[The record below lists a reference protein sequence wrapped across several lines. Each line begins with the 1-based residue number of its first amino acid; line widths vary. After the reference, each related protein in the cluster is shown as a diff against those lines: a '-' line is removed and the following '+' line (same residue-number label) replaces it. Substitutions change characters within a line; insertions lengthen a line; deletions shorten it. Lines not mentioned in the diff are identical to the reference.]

1 VEQTSEGNGT
11 RGAILALAVC
21 LFFLLCYQAGKLW
34 LADHDT
40 RANSLPKLERASALE
55 PGNADAWDALGR
67 YRQLDFANPDPPG
80 ALADYERAV
89 RANPLSAHHWMN
101 LAEAYEANGDVP
113 RARDAFQHARSVY
126 PLSAEVSWNY
136 GNFLL
141 RQDQDAEGYAE
152 IQHAV
157 RSDPRLLALAI
168 SRTWRSSRDV
178 NVLLDQ
184 VLPADADAYL
194 LALNYFASTKQMDP
208 ALVVWQRLVA
218 LGKPIVLAKSFP
230 FLDELIAEDR
240 SVDARKVWADALTIS
255 GLNHDEPL
263 RHSLIWNGD
272 FAQEFI
278 GGGLGWRWHTPI
290 GADFAFD
297 TVPQTYGVRSAQ
309 IFFGGGSNPEIQE
322 PKQYVAVEPNRS
334 YRFHAYMKTESI
346 TTEMGM
352 RFSITDPN
360 HYNAVRVR
368 TENLTGS
375 HPWTAT
381 DVDVATG
388 PQTHFLL
395 VQLLRESSR
404 MFDNKLSGTLWIAD
418 VSLIP
423 AESSAGS
430 KEESRTR

>member
-1 VEQTSEGNGT
+1 VQEISEGT
-11 RGAILALAVC
+11 RTRSAILALAVC
-21 LFFLLCYQAGKLW
+21 IFVLLSYQAGRLW
-34 LADHDT
+34 LAEYDI
-40 RANSLPKLERASALE
+40 RSNSLSRLERGAALE

-67 YRQLDFANPDPPG
+67 FRQLDFANPDPSG

-89 RANPLSAHHWMN
+89 RDNPLSAHHWMN
-101 LAEAYEANGDVP
+101 LAEAYEANGDVSQ
-113 RARDAFQHARSVY
+113 ARDAFQHARSVY

-141 RQDQDAEGYAE
+141 RQDQSAEGYAE
-152 IQHAV
+152 IRHAV
-157 RSDPRLLALAI
+157 RSDPRLLTLAI
-168 SRTWRSSRDV
+168 SRTWRSGRDV

-194 LALNYFASTKQMDP
+194 LALSYFASTRQMDP

-240 SVDARKVWADALTIS
+240 SADARQVWTDALAMS

-309 IFFGGGSNPEIQE
+309 IFFGGGSNPEIRE
-322 PKQYVAVEPNRS
+322 PQQYVAVEPNRS
-334 YRFHAYMKTESI
+334 YRFHAYMRTESI

-360 HYNAVRVR
+360 HYNAVRVL

-381 DVDVATG
+381 NVDVVAS
-388 PQTHFLL
+388 PETHFLL
-395 VQLLRESSR
+395 VQLLRDSSR

-423 AESSAGS
+423 SEPPAGRG
-430 KEESRTR
+430 EELRTR

>member
-1 VEQTSEGNGT
+1 
-11 RGAILALAVC
+11 
-21 LFFLLCYQAGKLW
+21 
-34 LADHDT
+34 
-40 RANSLPKLERASALE
+40 
-55 PGNADAWDALGR
+55 
-67 YRQLDFANPDPPG
+67 
-80 ALADYERAV
+80 
-89 RANPLSAHHWMN
+89 
-101 LAEAYEANGDVP
+101 
-113 RARDAFQHARSVY
+113 
-126 PLSAEVSWNY
+126 
-136 GNFLL
+136 
-141 RQDQDAEGYAE
+141 
-152 IQHAV
+152 
-157 RSDPRLLALAI
+157 
-168 SRTWRSSRDV
+168 
-178 NVLLDQ
+178 
-184 VLPADADAYL
+184 
-194 LALNYFASTKQMDP
+194 
-208 ALVVWQRLVA
+208 
-218 LGKPIVLAKSFP
+218 
-230 FLDELIAEDR
+230 
-240 SVDARKVWADALTIS
+240 VWADALTIS

>member
-1 VEQTSEGNGT
+1 
-11 RGAILALAVC
+11 
-21 LFFLLCYQAGKLW
+21 
-34 LADHDT
+34 
-40 RANSLPKLERASALE
+40 
-55 PGNADAWDALGR
+55 
-67 YRQLDFANPDPPG
+67 
-80 ALADYERAV
+80 
-89 RANPLSAHHWMN
+89 MN
-101 LAEAYEANGDVP
+101 LAEAYEANGDVT
-113 RARDAFQHARSVY
+113 RARGAFQQARSVY

-168 SRTWRSSRDV
+168 SRAWRSSRDV
-178 NVLLDQ
+178 SVLLDQ